1 MIKDRQTRKRLE
13 INLGGP
19 EGNAFVL
26 LGYAKRFCKDLSIN
40 WEPVIK
46 EMTSGNYE
54 NLISVFDKYFGT
66 FVTLYRR

>member
-1 MIKDRQTRKRLE
+1 MIKGRQTRKRLE

-40 WEPVIK
+40 WETVIK